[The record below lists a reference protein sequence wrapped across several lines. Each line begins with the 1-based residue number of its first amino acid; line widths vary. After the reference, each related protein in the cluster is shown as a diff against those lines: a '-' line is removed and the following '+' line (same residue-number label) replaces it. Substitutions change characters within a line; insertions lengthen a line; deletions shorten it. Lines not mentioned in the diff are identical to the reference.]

1 MAKTSVSGRSSAG
14 TSKTTKTGGTTP
26 RRKGPSSTQ
35 VSAGGGLLLGYARVS
50 TADQNLERQRD
61 ALTTAGCTRIF
72 EDAGI
77 SGTVA
82 SRPAL
87 DELLAHVRP
96 GDSVVVQSLDRLG
109 RNTSQLLMLV
119 EDLRQR
125 EISLRILNLGI
136 DTGTPAGVLVYTIMA
151 ALATMERDILAERVR
166 DGLEAARRRGRVGG
180 RPQAL
185 SPAQKTEVRR
195 LIHEGRSV
203 KEVAALFTT
212 SERTIRRTVNG
223 S

>member
-1 MAKTSVSGRSSAG
+1 M
-14 TSKTTKTGGTTP
+14 
-26 RRKGPSSTQ
+26 
-35 VSAGGGLLLGYARVS
+35 
-50 TADQNLERQRD
+50 
-61 ALTTAGCTRIF
+61 
-72 EDAGI
+72 

-96 GDSVVVQSLDRLG
+96 GDTVVIQALDRLG
-109 RNTSQLLMLV
+109 RNTAQLLLLV

-125 EISLRILNLGI
+125 EISLQILTLGI
-136 DTGTPAGVLVYTIMA
+136 NTGTPAGQMVLTVMA
-151 ALATMERDILAERVR
+151 ALAQMERDVLAERVR

-195 LIHEGRSV
+195 LILEGRRV
-203 KEVAALFTT
+203 KEVAALFNT
-212 SERTIRRTVNG
+212 SERTVRRTVNG